1 MLLIFVSSTNY
12 IQIVR
17 RQCCLFFSFLPENAS
32 QWVFF
37 ADQGHCS
44 HLRLLAILGKVALSS
59 FLSPCHVSA
68 LPLFSEG
75 RPCFFYQLPHIC
87 LIFVFVSQRVRFLFP
102 NDTFSTSPLARRSGG
117 WINLLPCQV
126 KSHLATTCSR
136 PRWRPADCSAATGL
150 ETRPFPEPSQ
160 VLRRYPPVSG
170 TGLESYAD

>member
-1 MLLIFVSSTNY
+1 MLRSEFSLLTRVTAAISDDW
-12 IQIVR
+12 
-17 RQCCLFFSFLPENAS
+17 LFYAKLLFPPSFPLVMSQHSPFSLK
-32 QWVFF
+32 
-37 ADQGHCS
+37 ADP
-44 HLRLLAILGKVALSS
+44 V
-59 FLSPCHVSA
+59 
-68 LPLFSEG
+68 
-75 RPCFFYQLPHIC
+75 FFYQLLDIC
-87 LIFVFVSQRVRFLFP
+87 LIFAFVSQRVLFLFP

-117 WINLLPCQV
+117 WINLLLCQV

>member
-1 MLLIFVSSTNY
+1 MLLIFNQLILTWECFAVSFLCWPGSLQPSQTIGY
-12 IQIVR
+12 F
-17 RQCCLFFSFLPENAS
+17 RQSCSFGFLLPFPLSCLNTPPFLWRQTLFFN
-32 QWVFF
+32 Q
-37 ADQGHCS
+37 
-44 HLRLLAILGKVALSS
+44 LL
-59 FLSPCHVSA
+59 
-68 LPLFSEG
+68 
-75 RPCFFYQLPHIC
+75 HIC
-87 LIFVFVSQRVRFLFP
+87 LIFVFVSQRVLFLFP

-117 WINLLPCQV
+117 WINLLLCQV

>member
-1 MLLIFVSSTNY
+1 MLLIFVSSINY
-12 IQIVR
+12 IQISEAAM
-17 RQCCLFFSFLPENAS
+17 LSISFLPENAS

-75 RPCFFYQLPHIC
+75 RPCFFFINCHT
-87 LIFVFVSQRVRFLFP
+87 FVLFLYLSLSVCGSSFLMIHFP
-102 NDTFSTSPLARRSGG
+102 PGPLVRRSGG
-117 WINLLPCQV
+117 WINLLLCQV